1 MKKEKDTV
9 LIAICILFSV
19 FLCGMFVG
27 RATSRYP
34 VDLTA
39 GDINNSATISN
50 IQDLYIDNK
59 MNINIATVED
69 LSLIPSLG
77 EEIAQKIIDYRIE
90 HGGFRSLADLRN
102 VDGLGSDRIL
112 QLIDY
117 ITVGGTYEDIGR

>member
-1 MKKEKDTV
+1 LKKEKDTV